1 MTKKDALV
9 KYISEMNMDMLSLVL
24 ENDTS
29 IMNITKDLFLE
40 KLEEIFI
47 TLKEADIKE
56 FSKIK
61 KRVSEEDSGT
71 YSLEGC
77 QFITAD
83 KRSLTFLFELENNE
97 IIDIYNGSQFKLYQD
112 KEETTPI
119 IFCVWNDEE
128 LSYKPTDE
136 YISFITRIDP
146 FYSQFEAL
154 KGSIIPLDVFGDWYK
169 LVKELYD
176 CIPLRKY
183 LEYKFYYD
191 FSNFVVDNLFV
202 LTIIEDAERTKKAV
216 SDYKKIDTSN
226 ELDMLEWQLKYKD
239 IRYVFNDDSKKLNN
253 FKERYLIKHKTEDS
267 IILDCSNYKF
277 SFEFAEIRNQ

>member
-1 MTKKDALV
+1 MTKKEALV
-9 KYISEMNMDMLSLVL
+9 KYISEMNIDMLSLVL

-40 KLEEIFI
+40 KLEEIF
-47 TLKEADIKE
+47 TELKAVNINE
-56 FSKIK
+56 FSKVK
-61 KRVSEEDSGT
+61 KGVSEDDSETNG
-71 YSLEGC
+71 LEGY

-83 KRSLTFLFELENNE
+83 KSALTFLFEEENE
-97 IIDIYNGSQFKLYQD
+97 DLIDIYNCYEFKPD

-119 IFCVWNDEE
+119 LFCIWNDEE
-128 LSYKPTDE
+128 LSYSPTDE
-136 YISFITRIDP
+136 YISFTTRIDA
-146 FYSQFEAL
+146 FYAQFEAL
-154 KGSIIPLDVFGDWYK
+154 KNTIIPLEIYGDWFK

-202 LTIIEDAERTKKAV
+202 LTIIEDAERTQKAV
-216 SDYKKIDTSN
+216 SDYKKIDISN
-226 ELDMLEWQLKYKD
+226 EIDILEWQLKYKD
-239 IRYVFNDDSKKLNN
+239 IRYVFNDYSKKLDN

-267 IILDCSNYKF
+267 IILDCSKYKF
-277 SFEFAEIRNQ
+277 SFEFAEIRSQ